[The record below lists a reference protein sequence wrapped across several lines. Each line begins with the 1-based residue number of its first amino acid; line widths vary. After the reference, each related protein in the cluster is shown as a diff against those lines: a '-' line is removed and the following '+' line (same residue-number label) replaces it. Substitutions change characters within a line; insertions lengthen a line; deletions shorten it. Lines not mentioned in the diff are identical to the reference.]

1 VAANVQPVASSGLMK
16 YSDII
21 LAGVVVAVLAMMIIP
36 LPEQL
41 LDGLI
46 VIDIASALTILLVS
60 LYARE
65 PLDFSVFPSLLLV
78 MTLFRLGLNI
88 SASRLILLQA
98 HAGTVID
105 AFGSFV
111 VGGNYVVGVVV
122 FLILMVIQFVVITN
136 GAGRVAEVGARFTLD
151 AMPGKQLAI
160 DADLNAGLITEAE
173 ARARRRAIQRE
184 ADFYGAMDGASKFVK
199 GDAIAAIIIT
209 LINSL
214 GGIVIG
220 VLQLHMDVGR
230 AAQTYTLLTVGDGL
244 VSQVPALLI
253 STATGVI
260 VTRSAADTSLGRDML
275 GQVFTNPRALG
286 IVGTVLLLFGLVPG
300 LPKLPFFVISA
311 GLIGGAFVL
320 RNSARRA
327 AQAPAEEPAKPAS
340 DEQNVADLLHV
351 DPLELEI
358 GYNLVPL
365 VDAQR
370 GGSLINRIALI
381 RRQVAL
387 DLGIMLPTIRIRDNL
402 QLAPNSYSI
411 KLRGV
416 EIARG
421 EVLVDHHLALSPT
434 ASDETLE
441 GVRTVEP
448 AFGLPAIWVT
458 GAQRERAEL
467 LGYTV
472 IDPASVVTTH
482 LTEVIKRNAPA
493 ILGRQEV
500 QNLLNGVR
508 QTAPAVA
515 DDLVPN
521 LLSLGEVQ
529 KVLQNLVRE
538 RVSIRDLV
546 AILEAL
552 GDHARATRD
561 PDVLTEYARRAV
573 ARSLCQQYREPDG
586 IIYGITLDPHLEQ
599 ELFEALQTTDQGAVI
614 AWPPSRTQRLLQRLG
629 QELERLAATGH
640 LPIVLTSARIR
651 LPFRR
656 LTERALPNLA
666 VLSFAEVASQGD
678 VRAVAT
684 LRLD

>member
-1 VAANVQPVASSGLMK
+1 MK

-60 LYARE
+60 LYAME

-387 DLGIMLPTIRIRDNL
+387 
-402 QLAPNSYSI
+402 NSYSI

>member
-1 VAANVQPVASSGLMK
+1 MK

-387 DLGIMLPTIRIRDNL
+387 
-402 QLAPNSYSI
+402 NSYSI